1 MGLVGGFGRIIE
13 KHCRLSITALEY
25 FAQADT
31 HAMQYSLI
39 AKSLLAT
46 AIDHLD
52 KKEAEERLK
61 STESSSQLFGLLPR
75 DNQPSTGATPLPPLR
90 QQTRGPTAAFL
101 ATEAGPSRARSNNW
115 LGSSPGFSFD
125 VDSAFMGLSDGL
137 DRTPGFSVTGLSLDS
152 DPDQA
157 FGALNLF
164 PLLETEGHIDL
175 AHYF

>member
-1 MGLVGGFGRIIE
+1 MGGFGRIIE

-25 FAQADT
+25 FAKTDT

-46 AIDHLD
+46 ALEYLD
-52 KKEAEERLK
+52 KKDAEERLK

-75 DNQPSTGATPLPPLR
+75 DTLQRGSVTSLPSLR
-90 QQTRGPTAAFL
+90 QQTTNPV
-101 ATEAGPSRARSNNW
+101 ATPFNNDSGPSRTRSSNW
-115 LGSSPGFSFD
+115 LGLSPGFNFEM
-125 VDSAFMGLSDGL
+125 DSAFTGLADTL
-137 DRTPGFSVTGLSLDS
+137 DTTPGFSTTGLSLDA
-152 DPDQA
+152 DPNQT